1 MSHLNLD
8 SKCPVA
14 KTCRILTWA
23 KTVLM
28 NGNVRNMWDSLFARP
43 ERNSRQLKSNRF
55 QFSWQ
60 SSILLSPMPIY
71 RTSNL
76 PESSPF
82 KLVWH
87 ARTLRRTSKLQ
98 KLSTPTIYANIPKG
112 FQSGRAVTVARSGYS
127 EVARGRGFESH
138 CCTEVIL
145 KLAWGPNNLSPER
158 YVEIWVCEQEI
169 TLKLAWGPSNFSP
182 RNPARFFVF
191 TSACLDFSDLLFFLH
206 SIS

>member
-1 MSHLNLD
+1 MHALSDGPPNFKNYPHRLFMLIFPRD
-8 SKCPVA
+8 FRVVERYTWRATDTA
-14 KTCRILTWA
+14 K
-23 KTVLM
+23 
-28 NGNVRNMWDSLFARP
+28 
-43 ERNSRQLKSNRF
+43 
-55 QFSWQ
+55 
-60 SSILLSPMPIY
+60 
-71 RTSNL
+71 
-76 PESSPF
+76 
-82 KLVWH
+82 
-87 ARTLRRTSKLQ
+87 
-98 KLSTPTIYANIPKG
+98 
-112 FQSGRAVTVARSGYS
+112 
-127 EVARGRGFESH
+127 VARGRGFESH